1 MVNKLKIA
9 IFTGTAVLLPVL
21 SFAHEYEG
29 IPAEA
34 QILRTQEVRK
44 TEVREK
50 VQEVRTQA
58 QDTRKDLKE
67 VRTNISEKR
76 DVLKTEVMEK
86 RDSLKTNIM
95 QKREALKVETRN
107 LPKEQVMERREVV
120 RTEIKE
126 QRTDLRDIIK
136 EKREAFKDEAKER
149 INVLK
154 DKVTEERA
162 KKIEAFFGSMI
173 RKFEAA
179 ISRLRILA
187 DRIDSRLDKFED
199 EGKDVSS
206 LRTALDNARNTIE
219 SAEDALDKAKEE
231 FTTFASTENPKEYF
245 AKVKEVIHN
254 VAVKVRESH
263 KALVDVINLIKGVS
277 ITQ

>member
-9 IFTGTAVLLPVL
+9 ILTGTAILLPVL
-21 SFAHEYEG
+21 AFAHEGETEMDG
-29 IPAEA
+29 TA
-34 QILRTQEVRK
+34 QVQRVPEILEKAQEI
-44 TEVREK
+44 
-50 VQEVRTQA
+50 RTQA
-58 QDTRKDLKE
+58 QDTRKNLRE

-76 DVLKTEVMEK
+76 EILKTEAVEKRDALKTEV
-86 RDSLKTNIM
+86 M

-107 LPKEQVMERREVV
+107 LPKEQLMERRETV

-126 QRTDLRDIIK
+126 KREDVRDVIK

-179 ISRLRILA
+179 ISRLRTLA

-199 EGKDVSS
+199 EGKDVVT
-206 LRTALDNARNTIE
+206 LRAALDNARNTIE
-219 SAEDALDKAKEE
+219 TAEDALDKAKEE
-231 FTTFASTENPKEYF
+231 FTTFSSAENPKDYF
-245 AKVKEVIHN
+245 EKVKN
-254 VAVKVRESH
+254 VVRDVSSKVKTSH
-263 KALVDVINLIKGVS
+263 KALVDVINSIKGVS
-277 ITQ
+277 NSQ